1 MLASC
6 ILVGSVVAL
15 APGAQAA
22 TEDVRLPAGPTSA
35 TDTTPVE
42 LDSRLYV
49 PESLPAPAVILAHG
63 FGGSKESVQSQ
74 ADELAKRGFV
84 VLAYSARGF
93 GTSTGLISVN
103 SPEFEVA
110 DARALIDYLAGRPE
124 VVQDSPGDPLLG
136 IAGGSYGGALAL
148 LAAGYDDRVD
158 AVAADITW
166 NDLESSLFGQSITS
180 AGSPR
185 GVFKEQWTSWFFSV
199 GLVDPRVT
207 ECGRFTPQWCRAY
220 LDAATSGTVTGESKA
235 LMRASSPISVTDRID
250 IPTLIS
256 AGEADSLFPLAQAN
270 ANAQQIM
277 AASPQT
283 AVKVVWH
290 GGGHDGGVDESDR
303 VTTLMADWFGTYLL
317 GQEASTTD
325 FEVTLTTGAIST
337 DNSRPQAIVLQAPAY
352 RGLTGSSQQPVSL
365 TGPEQR
371 VLAPAGGSPAA
382 ISSLPGIGGGFGVLA
397 AVPLPG
403 QSAAFESSPFES
415 KTTTIGA
422 STVRLRLS
430 APTSVTDVALFA
442 SLRIVSP
449 SGRENLPQ
457 GLVAPI
463 HLDSL
468 GPDPVEVDVQL
479 PAIVADVNAGDRV
492 RLVVGTTDMAYR
504 LPMRTAIYQVGLADP
519 MLGLPLLPAQQVASG
534 LPAYWWLL
542 GSLPLIGLLLLGLFL
557 VRPRPRA
564 PLVRE
569 ELVDVPLTIENLGK
583 TYKGGLRAVDDVSF
597 TVPAGVVL
605 GLLGPNGAGK
615 TTTMRMVMGLIQPT
629 NGDVYVFGQ
638 RSFPGSPVLS
648 RIGALVEGA
657 GFLPHLTGRQNL
669 DLFWRASGRGH
680 QEPFLD
686 EVLEIADLGTAIDR
700 KVRTYSQGMRQRLG
714 IAQAMLGKPDLLVL
728 DEPTNGLDPPQI
740 RAMRELLQR
749 YAREGRTV
757 IVSSHMLSEVEQT
770 CSHVVVMHRGR
781 LVATGEV
788 ETLLAGRTGQRLED
802 VFLEIVGEDLTV
814 GQS

>member
-1 MLASC
+1 M
-6 ILVGSVVAL
+6 
-15 APGAQAA
+15 PG
-22 TEDVRLPAGPTSA
+22 GPTSA
-35 TDTTPVE
+35 TDSAPVE
-42 LDSRLYV
+42 LDSRLYL

-63 FGGSKESVQSQ
+63 FGGSKESVQTQ
-74 ADELAKRGFV
+74 AEELTGRGFV
-84 VLAYSARGF
+84 VLTYSARGF

-103 SPEFEVA
+103 SPDFEVA
-110 DARALIDYLAGRPE
+110 DARALIDYLAGRSE
-124 VVQDSPGDPLLG
+124 VEQDASGDPRVG

-166 NDLESSLFGQSITS
+166 NDLESSLFGQSITE

-220 LDAATSGTVTGESKA
+220 LDAATSGTVTDESKA
-235 LMRASSPISVTDRID
+235 LMRASSPISITDRID

-277 AASPQT
+277 AASPQ
-283 AVKVVWH
+283 APVKVVWH
-290 GGGHDGGVDESDR
+290 GGGHDGGLDESDR
-303 VTTLMADWFGTYLL
+303 ITSLMANWFDTFLL
-317 GQEASTTD
+317 GQGASTTD
-325 FEVTLTTGAIST
+325 FELTLTTGAIST

-352 RGLTGSSQQPVSL
+352 PGLTGTSQQAVTL
-365 TGPEQR
+365 TGPDQR

-382 ISSLPGIGGGFGVLA
+382 ISSLPGLGGVIGSLA
-397 AVPLPG
+397 AIPLPG
-403 QSAAFESSPFES
+403 QSAAFESPQFES
-415 KTTTIGA
+415 QTTTIGA

-430 APTSVTDVALFA
+430 APTTVTDVALFA

-449 SGRENLPQ
+449 SGRESLPQ
-457 GLVAPI
+457 ALVAPV

-468 GPDPVEVDVQL
+468 GPDPIEVDVQL

-504 LPMRTAIYQVGLADP
+504 LPMRTAVYQVGLADP
-519 MLGLPLLPAQQVASG
+519 VLNLPLLQAQQVASG

-542 GSLPLIGLLLLGLFL
+542 GSLPVIGLLLLGLAL

-569 ELVDVPLTIENLGK
+569 DFVDVPLAIENLGK
-583 TYKGGLRAVDDVSF
+583 TYKGGLRAVDEVSF

-629 NGDVYVFGQ
+629 EGDVYVFGQ
-638 RSFPGSPVLS
+638 RSFPGSPVLT

-680 QEPFLD
+680 QDPFLD

-714 IAQAMLGKPDLLVL
+714 IAQAMLGKPELLLL

-788 ETLLAGRTGQRLED
+788 QTLLAGRTGQRLED
-802 VFLEIVGEDLTV
+802 VFLEMVGEDLTV